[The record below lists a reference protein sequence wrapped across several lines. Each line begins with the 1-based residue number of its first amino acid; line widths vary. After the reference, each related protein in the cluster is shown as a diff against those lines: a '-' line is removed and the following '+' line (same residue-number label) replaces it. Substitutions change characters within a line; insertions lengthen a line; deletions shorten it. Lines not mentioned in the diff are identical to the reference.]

1 MTTKF
6 DSNEVYHSSP
16 GISASGLKTIF
27 KKSVYHFLNQKP
39 FESSAMAL
47 GSAVHCA
54 MLEPELYYKDYHVM
68 PKIDRRTK
76 AGKEAFEIETK
87 KAEGKLL
94 LSFDDHNK
102 ITEILKNF
110 RNHDLAQKYC
120 KGEIELSHYA
130 KHEEIDVRVRPDV
143 LNKVE
148 NFISDVKTCQDNSP
162 NAFKRDI
169 YKYGYHLQCAF
180 YSDMLGVPAENFRF
194 VAVETNYPFS
204 VEVYGLSEEMI
215 EQGRRGW
222 QRAFNDWKIYV
233 ETGIISG
240 YIWANFSDDGSLIL

>member
-1 MTTKF
+1 MKTGF
-6 DSNEVYHSSP
+6 DTNEFYHSAP
-16 GISASGLKTIF
+16 GISASGLKTIY

-39 FESSAMAL
+39 FESTAMAL

-87 KAEGKLL
+87 KSDGKIL
-94 LSFDDHNK
+94 LSLEDHEK
-102 ITEILKNF
+102 ITSILNNF
-110 RNHDLAQKYC
+110 RNHDLAQNYC
-120 KGEIELSHYA
+120 KGEIELSHYS
-130 KHEEIDVRVRPDV
+130 KHENIDVRVRPDV
-143 LNKVE
+143 LNRVE

-162 NAFKRDI
+162 NAFKRDV

-194 VAVETNYPFS
+194 IAVETNYPFS
-204 VEVYGLSEEMI
+204 VEVYGLSTEMI
-215 EQGRRGW
+215 EQGRNGW
-222 QRAFNDWKIYV
+222 KRAFNDWKIYV

-240 YIWANFSDDGSLIL
+240 FIWNDFNKDGSLIL

>member
-1 MTTKF
+1 MKTKF
-6 DSNEVYHSSP
+6 DSNEIYHSSP

-27 KKSVYHFLNQKP
+27 KKSVYHFLNQKR

-94 LSFDDHNK
+94 LASDEHDK
-102 ITEILKNF
+102 ITKILNNF

-120 KGEIELSHYA
+120 KGEIELSHYRQY
-130 KHEEIDVRVRPDV
+130 ENIDVRIRPDA
-143 LNKVE
+143 LNRIE
-148 NFISDVKTCQDNSP
+148 NFISDVKTCQDNAP
-162 NAFKRDI
+162 MAFKRDV
-169 YKYGYHLQCAF
+169 YKYGYHLQAAF
-180 YSDMLGVPAENFRF
+180 YSDMLGVPAENFDLLPLKQIILFQLRF
-194 VAVETNYPFS
+194 
-204 VEVYGLSEEMI
+204 
-215 EQGRRGW
+215 
-222 QRAFNDWKIYV
+222 
-233 ETGIISG
+233 TG
-240 YIWANFSDDGSLIL
+240 